1 MCGDFD
7 DLERI
12 DEELFERFVDRA
24 RTLGVNPSAPN
35 GNAPARLQSEAARRE
50 YMSELFSSGLARC
63 VSDAAGLPAGER
75 MDVLAGQAIVLGR
88 LAGFL
93 AAQFPPEAD
102 RFRTVVGAVMDAFDD
117 SEAAHGRKP
126 D

>member
-1 MCGDFD
+1 
-7 DLERI
+7 
-12 DEELFERFVDRA
+12 
-24 RTLGVNPSAPN
+24 
-35 GNAPARLQSEAARRE
+35 
-50 YMSELFSSGLARC
+50 
-63 VSDAAGLPAGER
+63 

-117 SEAAHGRKP
+117 PEAVRG
-126 D
+126 